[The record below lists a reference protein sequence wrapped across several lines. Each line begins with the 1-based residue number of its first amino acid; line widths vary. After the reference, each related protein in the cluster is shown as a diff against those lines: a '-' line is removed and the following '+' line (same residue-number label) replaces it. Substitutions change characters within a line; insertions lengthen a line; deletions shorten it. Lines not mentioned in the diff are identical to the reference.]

1 MDTLKKLFIA
11 FLFCLLIAYQPSN
24 IQFPNDIKK
33 EGLPS
38 VENKVGSMELY
49 RFELSE
55 NKYFLIKLI
64 KKSNKI
70 EGIDYIKY
78 VSSNKE
84 KILKD
89 INNFTLDIDIDK
101 NNNNNVIPLKHEQYS
116 LNEEVLEFY
125 DYIIKNSGE
134 EITIFLKTSIT
145 NSNGDIS
152 FGNKDLTFVLRSQR
166 R

>member
-1 MDTLKKLFIA
+1 MNTVKKIFIA
-11 FLFCLLIAYQPSN
+11 FLFCLLIAYQPTK
-24 IQFPNDIKK
+24 IQFPNGINKDS
-33 EGLPS
+33 LPLA
-38 VENKVGSMELY
+38 ENKVVSTQLY

-55 NKYFLIKLI
+55 NKYILIKLI
-64 KKSNKI
+64 EKSNKI

-78 VSSNKE
+78 VSSNEE

-101 NNNNNVIPLKHEQYS
+101 NNNNNVIPLMHEQYS

-125 DYIIKNSGE
+125 DYIIKNAGE

-152 FGNKDLTFVLRSQR
+152 FGNKDLTFVLKSQR

>member
-1 MDTLKKLFIA
+1 MNTFKKIFIA
-11 FLFCLLIAYQPSN
+11 FLFCLLIAYQPTN
-24 IQFPNDIKK
+24 IQFPNDINK

-38 VENKVGSMELY
+38 AENKVDSMELY

-55 NKYFLIKLI
+55 NKYLLIKLI

-101 NNNNNVIPLKHEQYS
+101 NNDNVIPLKNEQYS

-125 DYIIKNSGE
+125 DYTIKNFGE
-134 EITIFLKTSIT
+134 EIQIFLKTSIT

-152 FGNKDLTFVLRSQR
+152 FGNKDLTFVLKSQR